1 MRHFYYGDVPLV
13 DIGAGAQGARR
24 RWLVDQESGAA
35 VSMMFVE
42 VKPGGNTLR
51 HSHPYE
57 HTMFFLEGTG
67 EVVEENGVSPISPME
82 VIYIKSNELH
92 QIRNTGD
99 RPLKF
104 IAVEPA
110 QGKTV

>member
-1 MRHFYYGDVPLV
+1 MKHFYYGDIPLV
-13 DIGAGAQGARR
+13 NIGDDTHDAKR
-24 RWLVDQESGAA
+24 RWLVDQDSGAT

-42 VKPGGNTLR
+42 VKPGGSTLQ

-67 EVVEENGVSPISPME
+67 EIREENGVSPINPLE
-82 VIYIKSNELH
+82 VIYIKPNEPH

-99 RPLKF
+99 KTLKF
-104 IAVEPA
+104 IAVEPT
-110 QGKTV
+110 QKKEH

>member
-1 MRHFYYGDVPLV
+1 MKHFYYTDAPLV
-13 DIGAGAQGARR
+13 EIGAEAQGAKR

-35 VSMMFVE
+35 VSMMLVE

-51 HSHPYE
+51 HSHTYE

-67 EVVEENGVSPISPME
+67 EVVEDTGVSPISPWE
-82 VIYIKSNELH
+82 VIYIKPNELH
-92 QIRNTGD
+92 QIRNTGAKT
-99 RPLKF
+99 LKF

-110 QGKTV
+110 QKKA

>member
-1 MRHFYYGDVPLV
+1 MKHFYYGDVPLV
-13 DIGAGAQGARR
+13 DIGAGAQGAKR

-51 HSHPYE
+51 HAHPYE

-67 EVVEENGVSPISPME
+67 EVVDETGVSPIGPLE
-82 VIYIKSNELH
+82 VIYIEPNELH
-92 QIRNTGD
+92 QIRNTGAKT
-99 RPLKF
+99 LKF

-110 QGKTV
+110 QRKA

>member
-1 MRHFYYGDVPLV
+1 MKHFYYEDVPLV
-13 DIGAGAQGARR
+13 DIGDEARDAKR
-24 RWLVDQESGAA
+24 RWLVDQDSGSI

-57 HTMFFLEGTG
+57 HAIFFLEGTG
-67 EVVEENGVSPISPME
+67 EIRDQNGVSPINPLE
-82 VIYIKSNELH
+82 VIYIKPNELH

-99 RPLKF
+99 KTLKF
-104 IAVEPA
+104 IAVEPT
-110 QGKTV
+110 QKKEI